1 MYCIECG
8 QILPSILTN
17 STICSKCKT
26 PVATWWDETSK
37 TFRTNRESILPD
49 PGPKTAASGASPFYI
64 EEKER
69 VRMKARVNTQ
79 SEEERVFNGALVV
92 LEMHFERPST
102 YMRETMGEAKK
113 MVTKTLDL
121 SLNKAEVRETLA
133 KNVDIWKH
141 LQKIFT
147 AATSLLETRS
157 LMKVEGAGEEE
168 SGGRPNG
175 HHHDVSESAELI
187 LKNYEVLREDLHY
200 LNNLLVISR
209 NMLAIKETAQEIC
222 KAMGF
227 DREVH
232 RLIVLC
238 VNVTSKG
245 YDGENVDEA
254 RRVKL
259 NEITELCEFTS
270 WVIFWAGANSGDRQ
284 ETPGYLLAA
293 YTQLDDGKRSV

>member
-8 QILPSILTN
+8 QILPSLLTN

-49 PGPKTAASGASPFYI
+49 PPPKSSTSGASPFYI

-69 VRMKARVNTQ
+69 VRMKARVNLQ
-79 SEEERVFNGALVV
+79 GEEERVFNAALVM
-92 LEMHFERPST
+92 LEMHFQRPAA
-102 YMRETMGEAKK
+102 YMRETMAEAKK

-121 SLNKAEVRETLA
+121 SLNKAEIRETLA

-141 LQKIFT
+141 LQNIFS
-147 AATSLLETRS
+147 AATSLLESRS
-157 LMKVEGAGEEE
+157 LQKTSAVEGEP
-168 SGGRPNG
+168 SG
-175 HHHDVSESAELI
+175 HDVSESAELI
-187 LKNYEVLREDLHY
+187 LKNYEALREDLHY

-222 KAMGF
+222 RAVGF
-227 DREVH
+227 EREVH

-245 YDGENVDEA
+245 YDGENVDEG

-259 NEITELCEFTS
+259 NEITELCES
-270 WVIFWAGANSGDRQ
+270 HRGLIWESG
-284 ETPGYLLAA
+284 
-293 YTQLDDGKRSV
+293 